1 MAAHRKRGP
10 EPGTFGWRLREARQR
25 AGLSAPKVA
34 RRAGAKIST
43 YYSWESGDRMPRDI
57 VKLAKAAK
65 TTVGALFGEA
75 S

>member
-1 MAAHRKRGP
+1 
-10 EPGTFGWRLREARQR
+10 
-25 AGLSAPKVA
+25 
-34 RRAGAKIST
+34 
-43 YYSWESGDRMPRDI
+43 MPRDI